1 MILGRLSGN
10 DTELYQ
16 SFGMVENAR
25 ILRVKT
31 FYLSLNSE
39 ILARK
44 LLQHLALE
52 KYYEQQKI

>member
-10 DTELYQ
+10 ETELYQ

-31 FYLSLNSE
+31 SYLSWYSK

-44 LLQHLALE
+44 LLQHLVLE